1 MMRLLQTGGFKRL
14 HSVKGFKL
22 ISEQQL
28 QTGLISETG
37 SVSSADRTLDRK
49 HDSTKP
55 NRQRVPVTLTSHDGQ
70 SPVQQVRDKKTRSE
84 SENKTK
90 SEVQFTES
98 RLRTSQVRSNK
109 F

>member
-37 SVSSADRTLDRK
+37 SVSSADRALDRK

-55 NRQRVPVTLTSHDGQ
+55 NRQRVPVNLTSHDRQ
-70 SPVQQVRDKKTRSE
+70 SPVQQVRAKKTRSE
-84 SENKTK
+84 LENKTK